1 MNKKEENVEVLVEE
15 ENTDVEETTET
26 NRDEDASQENTNTSE
41 KTFTQEQ
48 VNKMM
53 ANEKDEGRRS
63 VLKELGIEDSKQLAN
78 AVKVYK
84 AIKESERTEDD
95 KKNDVVAENAELRRK
110 LLETEL
116 KAEAL
121 EFGVQKQYADDV
133 KLLVISK
140 LNEDNDVKTV
150 LSELKKKYPVMFT
163 ENEENNQSERRN
175 TGTDSNPSDIRRA
188 NENNKGDIGR
198 RLANENRRATNKSSF
213 FKHS

>member
-1 MNKKEENVEVLVEE
+1 MNEKEKNVEVLVEE
-15 ENTDVEETTET
+15 EIEEEEITET
-26 NRDEDASQENTNTSE
+26 NRDEDASQENTNTPE

-95 KKNDVVAENAELRRK
+95 KKNDIVTENAELRRK

-163 ENEENNQSERRN
+163 ESEENNQSERRN
-175 TGTDSNPSDIRRA
+175 IGTGSNPSDIRKA
-188 NENNKGDIGR
+188 NENKGDIGR
-198 RLANENRRATNKSSF
+198 RLANENRRMTNKSSF